1 VRAFFSTLILVIAIG
16 GTTPNRGAAADD
28 IIVLAAASLATALDE
43 IVEYIN
49 SQTGMETNILVSYG
63 GTGGL
68 SRQIENGLPGHI
80 FISASRPWIARLVSK
95 GLLDATSVR
104 DILTNRLALVANNGF
119 ASDLKIYPGFPIAEA
134 LGNGRLAIG
143 ETTSVPAGIY
153 AKQALQSLGVWES
166 VKDKLAPA
174 KDVRAALML
183 VQRQETE
190 LGIVYKTDAA
200 VGTNIYVVDT
210 FDPTLHEPIYY
221 TAAMLTHADAAIA
234 QPFYDHLT
242 GQVALGI
249 FKRHGFRGQ

>member
-1 VRAFFSTLILVIAIG
+1 MAVG
-16 GTTPNRGAAADD
+16 GTTPNRGAADD
-28 IIVLAAASLATALDE
+28 VIVLAAASLATALDE
-43 IVEYIN
+43 IVKNIN
-49 SQTGMETNILVSYG
+49 SQTDIETNILVSYG

-104 DILTNRLALVANNGF
+104 DILTNRLALIAGKGF
-119 ASDLKIYPGFPIAEA
+119 ASDLKIYPGFPIADA

-143 ETTSVPAGIY
+143 ETNSVPAGIY
-153 AKQALQSLGVWES
+153 AKQALQSLGVWKY

-183 VQRQETE
+183 VQRRETE

-200 VGTNIYVVDT
+200 VSTNIYVVDT

-221 TAAMLTHADAAIA
+221 TAAMLARPDAAIA

-242 GQVALGI
+242 GKIALGI

>member
-1 VRAFFSTLILVIAIG
+1 MRAFFSTLILVIAIG

-200 VGTNIYVVDT
+200 VSTNIYIVDT

-242 GQVALGI
+242 GQIALGI

>member
-1 VRAFFSTLILVIAIG
+1 MRAFFSTLILVIAIG

-242 GQVALGI
+242 GQIALGI

>member
-1 VRAFFSTLILVIAIG
+1 MRAFFSTLILVIAIG
-16 GTTPNRGAAADD
+16 GTTPNRGAADD

-49 SQTGMETNILVSYG
+49 SQTGIETNILVSYG

-95 GLLDATSVR
+95 GLLDETSVR
-104 DILTNRLALVANNGF
+104 DILTNRLALVANNGLT
-119 ASDLKIYPGFPIAEA
+119 SNLKIYPGFPIAEA

-143 ETTSVPAGIY
+143 ETTSVSAGIY

-200 VGTNIYVVDT
+200 VSTNIYVVDT

-221 TAAMLTHADAAIA
+221 TAAMLAHADATIA

-242 GQVALGI
+242 GQIALEI

>member
-1 VRAFFSTLILVIAIG
+1 MRAFFSTLILVIAIG

>member
-1 VRAFFSTLILVIAIG
+1 MRAFFSTLILVITFG
-16 GTTPNRGAAADD
+16 GTTVNRGAADD
-28 IIVLAAASLATALDE
+28 INVLAAASLATALDE
-43 IVEYIN
+43 IVENIN
-49 SQTGMETNILVSYG
+49 SQASIEANILVSYG

-80 FISASRPWIARLVSK
+80 FISASRPWIARLVGK

-104 DILTNRLALVANNGF
+104 DILTNRLALIASKGF
-119 ASDLKIYPGFPIAEA
+119 ATDLKIYPGFPIADA
-134 LGNGRLAIG
+134 LGNGRLAVG

-153 AKQALQSLGVWES
+153 AKQALQALGVWES

-183 VQRQETE
+183 VQRRETE

-200 VGTNIYVVDT
+200 VGTNIYVVDI
-210 FDPTLHEPIYY
+210 FDPTLHKPIYY
-221 TAAMLTHADAAIA
+221 TAAMLAHPDAAIA

-242 GQVALGI
+242 GQIALGI

>member
-1 VRAFFSTLILVIAIG
+1 MRAFFSTLILVIAIG

-153 AKQALQSLGVWES
+153 AKQALQSLGVWKS

-221 TAAMLTHADAAIA
+221 TAAMLTHVDAAIA

-242 GQVALGI
+242 GQIALGI